1 MQLIAVRAFGG
12 IFTPPV
18 VTRVGDQTNS
28 RYGDERSCVGQ
39 IFIY

>member
-12 IFTPPV
+12 ITPPV

-28 RYGDERSCVGQ
+28 RYGDEPSCVGQ